1 MIISSNNRRLLLCVR
16 PTLGSLTRLFSKFVD
31 DAMVT
36 YLPVPCHWISAE
48 SILASEKFSQQIQ
61 TIKFWLENSVSLM
74 TNFLLHFSYQIHR
87 LVLKVLLSI
96 HFVLFHISFLILFFY
111 FFFFQI
117 SLVYLFVL
125 YVPFSLLRSLK
136 MQVFFFC
143 LSFHDNTSSRTSKNI
158 FPWCWEI
165 PVKFLSVPWLF
176 YLILFLFWFYLI
188 FKI

>member
-136 MQVFFFC
+136 MQVFFFLFVVSWQHLITDKQKYFSMMLRNSC
-143 LSFHDNTSSRTSKNI
+143 QIFVSSL
-158 FPWCWEI
+158 
-165 PVKFLSVPWLF
+165 V
-176 YLILFLFWFYLI
+176 ILFNFIFVLVLFNF
-188 FKI
+188 